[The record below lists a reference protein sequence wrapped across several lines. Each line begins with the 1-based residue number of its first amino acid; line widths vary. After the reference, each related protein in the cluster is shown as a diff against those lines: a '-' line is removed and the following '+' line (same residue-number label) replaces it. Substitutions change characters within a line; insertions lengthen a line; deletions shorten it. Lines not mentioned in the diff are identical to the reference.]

1 MPSTKRHIR
10 MFCVVSRAATSELNS
25 VSLLD
30 RGELYRRAPQYAAHR
45 LLFLDDPKCKTVRL
59 FAMDFS
65 KAFDRVNHE
74 LLSYKLKDVPL
85 NGFIINWYL
94 SFLENR
100 QQCIIYNNVLDR
112 CFKRKDTFKRT
123 DIRELLEKVD
133 KKLFKVRSVDP
144 DCQLSNIIPKKKE
157 TKYQL
162 RNKSAHRPDI
172 KTDTFKNVFVN
183 RLIFRYNL

>member
-10 MFCVVSRAATSELNS
+10 KFCVVVVQQHLSSSQFPYRTG
-25 VSLLD
+25 
-30 RGELYRRAPQYAAHR
+30 GELYRRAPQYAAHR

-85 NGFIINWYL
+85 NGFITTWYL

-100 QQCIIYNNVLDR
+100 QQCIIYNNFQGQWQ
-112 CFKRKDTFKRT
+112 C
-123 DIRELLEKVD
+123 
-133 KKLFKVRSVDP
+133 
-144 DCQLSNIIPKKKE
+144 
-157 TKYQL
+157 
-162 RNKSAHRPDI
+162 
-172 KTDTFKNVFVN
+172 VN
-183 RLIFRYNL
+183 RGTTQGRCEWSVLI